1 MFDIKKFLEAEA
13 RLTSPYKSAS
23 AEHRPDTAMG
33 TDKAPFKGKL
43 VGSSESAE
51 PGCLGDKLKTKLE
64 SEWNDFAE
72 AVITPTTGTKPT
84 IPGQTPPPSPQ
95 EKATQAKAVAT
106 ATTALKPTGINPVE
120 LAKGKMP
127 SLMKLGD
134 VVNKIASDPATA
146 KQLGTLVQKAVTGEG
161 TERLKG
167 SGRRDFSNTLGTGI
181 GTNYHTYD
189 EAANPADKVTL
200 DIPLLIR
207 LLEYAREDAKTDMDL
222 HDLTEKLIALGSESG
237 KTLSMADYDS
247 LVPTETEPMPKDGA
261 NPLA

>member
-200 DIPLLIR
+200 DIPLLKIGR
-207 LLEYAREDAKTDMDL
+207 A
-222 HDLTEKLIALGSESG
+222 H
-237 KTLSMADYDS
+237 
-247 LVPTETEPMPKDGA
+247 V
-261 NPLA
+261 